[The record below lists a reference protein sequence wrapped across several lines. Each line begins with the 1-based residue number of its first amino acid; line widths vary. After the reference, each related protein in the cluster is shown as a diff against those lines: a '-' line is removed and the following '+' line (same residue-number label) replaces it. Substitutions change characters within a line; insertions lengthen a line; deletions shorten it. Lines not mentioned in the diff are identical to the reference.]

1 MKRVGKIVVCLASGL
16 ALSASL
22 FAVEDTST
30 NNPYTLI
37 PARNVFGLNPPQLVT
52 NTSTIDPPV
61 KITPN
66 GIMTISG
73 MKQVLFKVA
82 GVAKP
87 GVPAKDDSYILGE
100 GQRQDDIEVTH
111 IDEKNGIISFNNHG
125 VAQQLPLAAAPTITA
140 PTPVAARPVTVNTT
154 SGNIPNPN
162 GGNGN
167 AGNGRGFG
175 RFGRNRDGNTGNS
188 SGGNNGSNLR
198 NTPTQQQTQQIDPD
212 TQMIM
217 MEANR
222 QLTADQV
229 KRGELPPIPPTE
241 LTPSDAPGYTP
252 PAP

>member
-1 MKRVGKIVVCLASGL
+1 MDGILYLMKRIGKIAVCLAGGL

-66 GIMTISG
+66 GIMTTFG
-73 MKQVLFKVA
+73 MRQVLFKVA

-87 GVPAKDDSYILGE
+87 GMPAKDDSYILGE

-125 VAQQLPLAAAPTITA
+125 VAQQLPLAAAPTIAA
-140 PTPVAARPVTVNTT
+140 PAPVAATGRPATANI
-154 SGNIPNPN
+154 SGGNMPNS
-162 GGNGN
+162 GNGN
-167 AGNGRGFG
+167 VENGRGFG
-175 RFGRNRDGNTGNS
+175 RFGRNSNGNS
-188 SGGNNGSNLR
+188 NNSPGANNGYNSNLY
-198 NTPTQQQTQQIDPD
+198 NVPTRQPAQQIDPD
-212 TQMIM
+212 TQKIMI
-217 MEANR
+217 EAQR
-222 QLTADQV
+222 
-229 KRGELPPIPPTE
+229 ELHKNDPNYPPLPITE
-241 LTPSDAPGYTP
+241 LTPQQ
-252 PAP
+252 